1 MAELDHSMKEGTVT
15 FDRLFAGDAAMFRT
29 AHTSMLYPDIILV
42 TPQGRV
48 MSRESMEHMIG
59 VAGENF

>member
-1 MAELDHSMKEGTVT
+1 
-15 FDRLFAGDAAMFRT
+15 
-29 AHTSMLYPDIILV
+29 MLYPDIILV